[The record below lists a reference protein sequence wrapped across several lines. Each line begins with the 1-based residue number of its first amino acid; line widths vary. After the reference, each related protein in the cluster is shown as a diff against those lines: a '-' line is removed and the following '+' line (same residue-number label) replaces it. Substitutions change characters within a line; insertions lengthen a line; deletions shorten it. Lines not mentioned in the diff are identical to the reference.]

1 MSISIDIDSMTDE
14 QREKI
19 HKDLEIKIEASTY
32 AFGAKAVYLHP
43 YEIRTDKNGKDIVF
57 LPFAYAV
64 SQGFSRPARESFP
77 TLNSTKCTAILRTNQ
92 KEVRDE
98 ALQYL
103 KKGSTL
109 ISCYT
114 GFGKTL
120 MSIYLAIKINMKV
133 LIIVK
138 GNVLI
143 KQWENDIKSACPETN
158 VQILT
163 TKTVKLDE
171 DCDFYISSPDNV
183 KKTHSTFF
191 KSIGTVLVDES
202 HQIMAESLSKCLQY
216 VYPRYLIGLSATP
229 YRPDGLNK
237 LFDIYFGENNKI
249 IRKLYRK
256 HTVYRVESGFTPE
269 VDIGP
274 NGKINWGVVLN
285 SQAFDVT
292 RNELIIKIVKY
303 FPENVFLILSKRV
316 EQANYLVERLKE
328 EGEDVTSLIGSQK
341 EYEKTSRILVG
352 TITKVGTG
360 FNHTRLNSLIIA
372 GDVEE
377 YFQQYL
383 GRVFRREDAEPVVF
397 DIVDKNPILLR
408 HFKTREKIY
417 KEYGGVV
424 KKFEKEFTNF

>member
-1 MSISIDIDSMTDE
+1 MSISIEIDSMTDD
-14 QREKI
+14 QRESI

-32 AFGAKAVYLHP
+32 AFGAKATYLYP
-43 YEIRTDKNGKDIVF
+43 YEIRTDKNRKDIVL
-57 LPFAYAV
+57 LPFAYAI
-64 SQGFSRPARESFP
+64 SQGFLRPSRESFP
-77 TLNSTKCTAILRTNQ
+77 SLKSTKFTAVLRQNQ

-143 KQWENDIKSACPETN
+143 KQWENDIKNVCPETS

-163 TKTVKLDE
+163 TKTSKLDE
-171 DCDFYISSPDNV
+171 DCDFYISSPDNI
-183 KKTHSTFF
+183 KKTNSSFF

-237 LFDIYFGENNKI
+237 LFDMYFGENKI

-256 HTVYRVESGFTPE
+256 HIVYKVESGFTPE

-285 SQAFDVT
+285 SQAFDIN

-328 EGEDVTSLIGSQK
+328 EGEYVTSLIGSQK
-341 EYEKTSRILVG
+341 EYEKTSRILIG

-360 FNHTRLNSLIIA
+360 FNHPRLNSLIIA

-383 GRVFRREDAEPVVF
+383 GRVFRREDTEPVVF

-408 HFKTREKIY
+408 HFKSREKIY
-417 KEYGGVV
+417 KEYGGTI
-424 KKFEKEFTNF
+424 KKFEKEFSDF

>member
-1 MSISIDIDSMTDE
+1 MSISINIENMSQE

-19 HKDLEIKIEASTY
+19 HSDLTIKIDPPSY
-32 AFGAKAVYLHP
+32 SFGAKATYLYP
-43 YEIRTDKNGKDIVF
+43 YDISDNNVI
-57 LPFAYAV
+57 LPFSYAV
-64 SQGFSRPARESFP
+64 GEGFERPSRDSFP
-77 TLNSTKCTAILRTNQ
+77 CLLSTTFTASLRENQ
-92 KEVRDE
+92 KQVRDE
-98 ALQYL
+98 ALQFL
-103 KKGSTL
+103 KKGSVL

-120 MSIYLAIKINMKV
+120 MSIYLAIKINLKV

-143 KQWENDIKSACPETN
+143 KQWESDIQKVCPDTSI
-158 VQILT
+158 QILSPKT
-163 TKTVKLDE
+163 TKLQQDS
-171 DCDFYISSPDNV
+171 DFYISSPDNI
-183 KKTHSTFF
+183 KKLPRSLF
-191 KSIGTVLVDES
+191 KNIGTVLVDES
-202 HQIMAESLSKCLQY
+202 HQIMAESLSLCMQY
-216 VYPRYLIGLSATP
+216 VCPRYLIGLSATP

-237 LFDIYFGENNKI
+237 LFDIYFGENKI

-256 HTVYRVESGFTPE
+256 HIVYKVQSGFTPE
-269 VDIGP
+269 VEMCP

-285 SQAFDVT
+285 SQASNQD
-292 RNELIIKIVKY
+292 RNELIIRIVKK

-316 EQANYLVERLKE
+316 EQANYLVDRLRE

-360 FNHTRLNSLIIA
+360 FNHPRLNSLIIA

-383 GRVFRREDAEPVVF
+383 GRVFRREDSEPVVF
-397 DIVDKNPILLR
+397 DIIDKNPILLK
-408 HFKTREKIY
+408 HFRSREKIY
-417 KEYGGVV
+417 KEYGGIV
-424 KKFEKEFTNF
+424 KKFETEFPDF